1 MIYTT
6 TLFMELISCTW
17 PYVSSTSESCLSHT
31 LCHDSISYLACWM
44 IGWETFS
51 IPSLN
56 LKGFFF
62 LNNNCD
68 LPLAITDDCARNRFH
83 LIKWIAVVF
92 TQSYT
97 KCQILS
103 FHHRNPV
110 TWDALQCCIVCRLWE
125 FLRCEGTAQNHTAG
139 KCQTHSWIS
148 VSDFKFRTLFVMY

>member
-1 MIYTT
+1 MFISHFVPRFYQ
-6 TLFMELISCTW
+6 LFGMLDDRLRDVFNSLIK
-17 PYVSSTSESCLSHT
+17 
-31 LCHDSISYLACWM
+31 
-44 IGWETFS
+44 F
-51 IPSLN
+51 
-56 LKGFFF
+56 KGVFF